1 MSEIIIN
8 RVRKLNLMDFDF
20 PEPKR
25 TKTVHIESSNEVI
38 DSLDVNFNF
47 ENSQSNL
54 NDTFLLENQNNSQ
67 IDINDT
73 YLLENQNNFEHLQL
87 AEIQEECII
96 CMEQFNSSDL
106 IDLHED
112 HFKMCSVCLT
122 SQASALLRN
131 RDLLPWKCPVCSEEI
146 SLNLLENYMEPKDY
160 DKLIIRQMEI
170 SIGETVSCQDCDNT
184 FLIPDDYQDNN
195 IYCDICNNEIIIRKE
210 NEESNNENTN
220 LLYQL
225 ADHLNWAQCPG
236 CNELVEKNEGC
247 NSMTHR
253 GCNGRITYFCYE
265 CDELLDNNDFDSEG
279 RDHFPNGSYGHCI
292 NTINGLTRI
301 NPNDNIDEQDNHN
314 DGYSDEETDDEETD
328 DEETNYDEYSDY
340 DNNSQGND
348 NNGLHY
354 CTICNYVGREN
365 FSLQQHIRAKSHYER
380 FYCNHC
386 NYSSLNQTSLEQH
399 INDTGHF

>member
-25 TKTVHIESSNEVI
+25 TKTVHIESSNEII
-38 DSLDVNFNF
+38 DTLDVNFNF
-47 ENSQSNL
+47 ENSQIN
-54 NDTFLLENQNNSQ
+54 
-67 IDINDT
+67 INDT
-73 YLLENQNNFEHLQL
+73 YLLENQINSEHSQPNINDTYSLDNQINSEHTQL
-87 AEIQEECII
+87 AETQEDCII
-96 CMEQFNSSDL
+96 CMENFNSSEL
-106 IDLHED
+106 VDLHEG
-112 HFKMCSVCLT
+112 HFKMCSVCLS

-131 RDLLPWKCPVCSEEI
+131 RDLLPWKCPVCAEEI
-146 SLNLLENYMEPKDY
+146 SLNLVENYMEPKDY
-160 DKLIIRQMEI
+160 NKLIIRQMEI
-170 SIGETVSCQDCDNT
+170 SFGKTVSCQECDYT

-195 IYCDICNNEIIIRKE
+195 IYCDICNNEIIIREE
-210 NEESNNENTN
+210 NEESSNENTN

-265 CDELLDNNDFDSEG
+265 CDEILDNNDIDSEG

-301 NPNDNIDEQDNHN
+301 NPNDNIEEEGNTEDNYDDED
-314 DGYSDEETDDEETD
+314 TDDEDTTDEDTFNDIET
-328 DEETNYDEYSDY
+328 
-340 DNNSQGND
+340 QGNND
-348 NNGLHY
+348 NRSYY
-354 CTICNYVGREN
+354 CTVCNYVGREN
-365 FSLQQHIRAKSHYER
+365 YSLQQHIRATRHYER
-380 FYCNHC
+380 FYCEHC
-386 NYSSLNQTSLEQH
+386 NYSSLSQRSLEQH